1 MKIRIEIDDS
11 LKEEELVIHCRGI
24 NQEIQAIQKAVT
36 DVLGRSQNF
45 ILYRQDKEYYVP
57 LQQILF
63 FETSGDGIRAHTAT
77 DVFQTKHKLYELE
90 QLLPGCFMRVS
101 KSAILN
107 VDRIYSI
114 TPNFTPACVVP
125 FHGTPK
131 EVYVSSNYYK
141 ALKFK
146 MEERNNYEK

>member
-63 FETSGDGIRAHTAT
+63 FETSGDGIRKCRHNPHR
-77 DVFQTKHKLYELE
+77 HKTSFHIHLSY
-90 QLLPGCFMRVS
+90 R
-101 KSAILN
+101 SA
-107 VDRIYSI
+107 V
-114 TPNFTPACVVP
+114 
-125 FHGTPK
+125 
-131 EVYVSSNYYK
+131 
-141 ALKFK
+141 
-146 MEERNNYEK
+146 